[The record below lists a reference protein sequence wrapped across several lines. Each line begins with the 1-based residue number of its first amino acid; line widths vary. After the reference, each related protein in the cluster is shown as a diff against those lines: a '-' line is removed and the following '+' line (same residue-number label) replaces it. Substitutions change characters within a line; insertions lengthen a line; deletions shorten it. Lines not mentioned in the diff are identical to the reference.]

1 MKDTFI
7 WDGSGWTV
15 EVLFSRAGVSTAI
28 LVTVNSNSH
37 LLLDC
42 GDGTLRDLVKRG
54 VNLKEVAAALFSHGH
69 FDHVGGLHPVLGFMR
84 MIGRTSNLTIVTP
97 RGSLEDKLIIDSF
110 VKAYVDTI
118 PFEIARREVAGVD
131 ELRINGTVIKP
142 FEVVH
147 HGSTEADGITAPLPS
162 LGYKLNYGNE
172 TVVYTGDCGLDSRL
186 GEHVGGVDLAIIE
199 ATLDEPG
206 GELEARV
213 HLSVESA
220 KSLAETARAAFI
232 VHRMKGKPP
241 IKLPV

>member
-1 MKDTFI
+1 MKDTYI
-7 WDGSGWTV
+7 WNGSGWTV

-42 GDGTLRDLVKRG
+42 GDGTLRDLLKSG
-54 VNLKEVAAALFSHGH
+54 VNLKEIAAVLVSHGH

-84 MIGRTSNLTIVTP
+84 MIGRTSDLLIAAP
-97 RGSLEDKLIIDSF
+97 KESLEDRLIIDSF

-118 PFEIARREVAGVD
+118 P
-131 ELRINGTVIKP
+131 
-142 FEVVH
+142 EVVH

-172 TVVYTGDCGLDSRL
+172 TVVYTGDCGLDSRF
-186 GEHVGGVDLAIIE
+186 EEYVGGADLAIIE

-220 KSLAETARAAFI
+220 KRLAETARAAFI
-232 VHRMKGKPP
+232 VHRTKGKPP